1 MLHVRWHL
9 FHEFLFVY
17 FFLLV
22 RLYDIIAN
30 LQYFNILFVVH
41 SFLSVMKINDW
52 HSIEQCKI
60 DASIDQWLHD
70 SKYGI
75 FAKGRRTF

>member
-1 MLHVRWHL
+1 MSFYL
-9 FHEFLFVY
+9 FIFSYWYVFMTL
-17 FFLLV
+17 
-22 RLYDIIAN
+22 
-30 LQYFNILFVVH
+30 LQYFNILFVAH

-75 FAKGRRTF
+75 FAKGGRTF